1 LFGELQLQKNNN
13 VEAVKYKNKKYVLKK
28 IAQLIKT
35 NPLYIASTLKYS
47 KVFIENPYNKRELAE
62 KVAHSLVNNLS
73 FQKNIAL
80 VLGVAEAGKLDVL
93 TDGDFSSLGGRG
105 EVDQKGEWKNTG
117 KVIGSAT
124 VAGTAQGG
132 WVGAIVGAV
141 VGAVNAGFSWG
152 TAGKRAKI
160 DEEQYR
166 QELLGELFEEPKK
179 NYLPLYIIGGVLLA
193 GGVVTYFAL
202 KE

>member
-1 LFGELQLQKNNN
+1 M
-13 VEAVKYKNKKYVLKK
+13 EAVKYKNKKYVLKK

-35 NPLYIASTLKYS
+35 NPISISSALKHS

-80 VLGVAEAGKLDVL
+80 VLGAEAVGKLDVL
-93 TDGDFSSLGGRG
+93 TDEDFSNLGGRG
-105 EVDQKGEWKNTG
+105 KIDYGEQWKNTG
-117 KVIGSAT
+117 KVVGGAT
-124 VAGTAQGG
+124 VSGAQSGG
-132 WVGAIVGAV
+132 IWGAV
-141 VGAVNAGFSWG
+141 AGAVIGAVNAGFSWG

-166 QELLGELFEEPKK
+166 QELIGELFEEPKK
-179 NYLPLYIIGGVLLA
+179 NYMPLYIVGGVLLV